1 MGHQRSRAGFVGLS
15 AAAAAFAAA
24 AMLSAATPPT
34 ARADPFTDITTDVQ
48 DELGYAQ
55 TAFSDAAT
63 DFGLGT
69 NAGWAGGL
77 AELSIGT
84 DDDLVGVPDILGVGT
99 TDALTG
105 ETTDIPDLASDF
117 NFADLPKS
125 PPALSP
131 TIPFPTT
138 IATLT
143 TADAQSFETLGSTL
157 ETDILALPPTDYADT
172 ALDNAL
178 SIADEYIVPSQI
190 LSIGDLISFGF

>member
-34 ARADPFTDITTDVQ
+34 ARADDLTVITDDVQ
-48 DELGYAQ
+48 AELGYAQ
-55 TAFSDAAT
+55 DAFSLAAT

-77 AELSIGT
+77 AELFIGT

-99 TDALTG
+99 TDALTDV
-105 ETTDIPDLASDF
+105 TVIPASDF
-117 NFADLPKS
+117 DFADLPKS
-125 PPALSP
+125 PPALLP
-131 TIPFPTT
+131 TIAFPTT
-138 IATLT
+138 IPTLAVATT
-143 TADAQSFETLGSTL
+143 DAQSFETLGSTL
-157 ETDILALPPTDYADT
+157 ETDILALSPTDYADT

-178 SIADEYIVPSQI
+178 SIADEYVVPSEI